1 MQICMCP
8 YVDTC
13 SYISVGVGTTSK
25 ILPLT
30 TPATMILWVVLEN
43 FHTKKYVCPISI
55 GWTKSLAQGASVY
68 IALRQQRRSTK
79 HAWNYHPSESAIF
92 DKIAHKSRCW
102 IIYVDTHCLRRW
114 YDFNHHHH
122 QSTKHP
128 VDRISISFCHY
139 NVIPAMYWW
148 DMTYKLYNV
157 NNNSYIPKFG
167 WLVWKYLT
175 CCVNDLTCPRRDRRI
190 VAWTDSSGLLAKN

>member
-1 MQICMCP
+1 MLISMCPHVVCACVLMLYMHVSSCCICMCPHVVYACVLMFICMCPHVYMHVSSCLYAFVHMQICMCP

-79 HAWNYHPSESAIF
+79 HA
-92 DKIAHKSRCW
+92 
-102 IIYVDTHCLRRW
+102 
-114 YDFNHHHH
+114 
-122 QSTKHP
+122 
-128 VDRISISFCHY
+128 
-139 NVIPAMYWW
+139 
-148 DMTYKLYNV
+148 
-157 NNNSYIPKFG
+157 
-167 WLVWKYLT
+167 
-175 CCVNDLTCPRRDRRI
+175 
-190 VAWTDSSGLLAKN
+190 